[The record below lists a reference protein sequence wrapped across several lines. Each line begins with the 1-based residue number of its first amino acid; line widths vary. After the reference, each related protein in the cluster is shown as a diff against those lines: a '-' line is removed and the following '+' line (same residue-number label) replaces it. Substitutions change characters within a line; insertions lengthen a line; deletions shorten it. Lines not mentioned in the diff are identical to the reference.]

1 MGYWSDVALGFAE
14 MFRHL
19 NSSALEESESSVVR
33 AQMLQYIVTIITIC
47 NNICKSISRSQ
58 GVCCSFETET
68 DPS

>member
-47 NNICKSISRSQ
+47 NNM
-58 GVCCSFETET
+58 GVSKNRGT
-68 DPS
+68 PKWMVYNGKPY